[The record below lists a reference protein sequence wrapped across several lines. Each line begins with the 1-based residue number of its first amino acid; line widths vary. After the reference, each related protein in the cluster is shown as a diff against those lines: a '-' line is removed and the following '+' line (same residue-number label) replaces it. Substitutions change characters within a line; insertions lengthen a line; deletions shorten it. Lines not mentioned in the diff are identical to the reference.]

1 MVPLLLSLEFFVI
14 VFLSY
19 FVVFFFTL
27 LFVLDSL
34 LFDLIVQFSR
44 YKFGG
49 LKWAR
54 TTDLTLIRRV
64 L

>member
-44 YKFGG
+44 YKFF
-49 LKWAR
+49 
-54 TTDLTLIRRV
+54 
-64 L
+64 

>member
-44 YKFGG
+44 YKFF
-49 LKWAR
+49 LS
-54 TTDLTLIRRV
+54 LSLFFFE

>member
-1 MVPLLLSLEFFVI
+1 MI

-19 FVVFFFTL
+19 FVVFFTL

-44 YKFGG
+44 YKFF
-49 LKWAR
+49 
-54 TTDLTLIRRV
+54 
-64 L
+64 